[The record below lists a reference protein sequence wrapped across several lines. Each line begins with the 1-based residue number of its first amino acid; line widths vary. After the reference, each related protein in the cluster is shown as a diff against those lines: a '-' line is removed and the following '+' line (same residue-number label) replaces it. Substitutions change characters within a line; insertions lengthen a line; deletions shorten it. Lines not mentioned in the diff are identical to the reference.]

1 MTLTFYWE
9 PDLVLIVFTALSIIK
24 YVSLILFANSRK
36 KVGIRSKNII
46 FFLVMG
52 IILLTYSAISFFFPG
67 VRLQFPYSRFEDI
80 IFHTIVFIYDSFPII
95 FEIFLGVVLLFYIN
109 KHQRTK
115 KSLLGPILFLVGNTT
130 FLIFILSIDYL
141 WAIDPSFFSSIYE
154 LYLIGFLVTLFIPVL
169 GFFFI
174 FLYSIHHNNAF
185 FVMFCALFFASLLGL
200 FIYRINFTSYYFH
213 YNW

>member
-9 PDLVLIVFTALSIIK
+9 PDLVSIVFTALSIIK
-24 YVSLILFANSRK
+24 YVTLILFANSRK
-36 KVGIRSKNII
+36 KVGIRSKNINY
-46 FFLVMG
+46 FLVMG

-67 VRLQFPYSRFEDI
+67 VRLYFPYSEFEDI

-95 FEIFLGVVLLFYIN
+95 FEIFLGVVLLSYIN
-109 KHQRTK
+109 EYQHTK
-115 KSLLGPILFLVGNTT
+115 KSLLGPILFLVGITT
-130 FLIFILSIDYL
+130 FLIFILGIDIL
-141 WAIDPSFFSSIYE
+141 WAIDSSLFSSIYK

-185 FVMFCALFFASLLGL
+185 FIMFCALFFASLLGY
-200 FIYRINFTSYYFH
+200 FIYRINFTSYYFRF
-213 YNW
+213 NW